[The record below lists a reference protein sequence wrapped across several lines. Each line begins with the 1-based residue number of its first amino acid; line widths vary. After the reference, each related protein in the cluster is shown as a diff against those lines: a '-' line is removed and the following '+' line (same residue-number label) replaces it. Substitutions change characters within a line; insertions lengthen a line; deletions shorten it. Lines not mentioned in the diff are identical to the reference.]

1 MGRLQKLVDLLK
13 RENQVLA
20 IEQDIHERVNDQM
33 TTNQRDYYL
42 REQMRV
48 IAQEL
53 DEDEDTRF
61 QANRYRS
68 RWKL

>member
-33 TTNQRDYYL
+33 DKTSGITIC
-42 REQMRV
+42 V
-48 IAQEL
+48 
-53 DEDEDTRF
+53 
-61 QANRYRS
+61 S
-68 RWKL
+68 RCE

>member
-33 TTNQRDYYL
+33 DKNQRDYYL

-48 IAQEL
+48 V
-53 DEDEDTRF
+53 R
-61 QANRYRS
+61 RS
-68 RWKL
+68 